1 MSARLHLLALV
12 ALAGSA
18 LPAPA
23 WAQSASRA
31 GSARG
36 SRAASTGAPASEP
49 VGASPEAAPEA
60 TIDPSAERAQVGSR
74 LAQLREEVDGLGKGI
89 EPPDRSPEAARA
101 RASRKLIDAQ
111 VALGT
116 GDYDTAAVML
126 YEYVD
131 DHPQSRSY
139 DAALFYLGEALFQRG
154 DHLTARER
162 FTELMQRIG
171 PTSRHY
177 QQALERLVELS
188 LSLRDDTDVERWL
201 AALDRLPPA
210 QLRPS
215 VHYVRGKYAYF
226 RDRFQDAVQHFGQVP
241 LTSEYF
247 FQARYFMGVC
257 YVALGSLQNAEA
269 VYRDL
274 IARSPAR
281 GDKNAPRVIEL
292 SHLAL
297 GRIFYETD
305 HLVEAVDAYLEVDRK
320 SDLFEDAAYEIA
332 WVFVKQK
339 HFDKALLAIELLAAI
354 APATSLVPSVEILE
368 GNLRI
373 RRAQAVSFLDADE
386 SADEYERALA
396 TFEDTRER
404 FAVAH
409 EELGRVMKEHTD
421 PRVFLDQLAG
431 RTAEIFEVR
440 VTLPEMAAAWL
451 RDHPEVQR
459 VVAVEQNLEQ
469 VTRDVARSERAIE
482 RIEHALA
489 QPARANVFPGLAKK
503 RVRGI
508 EIMEELFALRRRLA
522 RSERA
527 FLFRHATGDERAALG
542 DLEIRREALVREL
555 ALLPSGEAPYGERI
569 VRAKNAF
576 TALGDETADITGV
589 VDAATAKLVALDKYL
604 GDREAEAG
612 RRGKRQSEKPARDG
626 ASMDDMIALR
636 EELEALRSELDSARR
651 DLTLGKDRAGT
662 GDEAA
667 LRGQSLR
674 TELRRVL
681 ENEQSYMVRIAARLE
696 GGNRARGKAIA
707 TILQATQD
715 IARDVDALDRL
726 IEEVVEVSLEDA
738 RSALVEEKAHLAAIK
753 RELGDHEDESREL
766 GGQVVGASFAAVKK
780 KLYEILV
787 RADVGVVDVGW
798 SKKEDSDEALRR
810 IDLDKLREQRMIDD
824 DIRLLFGDEAAGKG
838 KNKRAR
844 AQDDA
849 EDEP

>member
-1 MSARLHLLALV
+1 MSARLQLLALV
-12 ALAGSA
+12 ALAA
-18 LPAPA
+18 LPAHA

-31 GSARG
+31 ARA
-36 SRAASTGAPASEP
+36 SRAAPATEP
-49 VGASPEAAPEA
+49 AGASV
-60 TIDPSAERAQVGSR
+60 DPSAERAAIGSR
-74 LAQLREEVDGLGKGI
+74 LVRLREEIEGLGKGI

-126 YEYVD
+126 YEYVAD
-131 DHPQSRSY
+131 NPRSRSY

-201 AALDRLPPA
+201 TALDRLPPA

-226 RDRFQDAVQHFGQVP
+226 RDRFADAVQHFGQVP

-257 YVALGSLQNAEA
+257 YVAVGSLQNAEA

-274 IARSPAR
+274 IAREPR
-281 GDKNAPRVIEL
+281 REHENAPRVLEL

-305 HLVEAVDAYLEVDRK
+305 RLVEAVDAYLEVDRK

-354 APATSLVPSVEILE
+354 APTTSLVPSVEILE

-373 RRAQAVSFLDADE
+373 RRAQVVSLTDADE

-431 RTAEIFEVR
+431 RTAKIFEVR
-440 VTLPEMAAAWL
+440 PTLPEVAAAWL

-459 VVAVEQNLEQ
+459 VVAIEQNLEQ

-508 EIMEELFALRRRLA
+508 EIIEELHALRRRLA

-527 FLFRHATGDERAALG
+527 FLVRHATADERAALG

-569 VRAKNAF
+569 VRARNAF
-576 TALGDETADITGV
+576 IALGDETADITGV

-604 GDREAEAG
+604 RDREADA
-612 RRGKRQSEKPARDG
+612 RRGQHEKNGRSARAG
-626 ASMDDMIALR
+626 ASTDDMIALR
-636 EELEALRSELDSARR
+636 EELEALRSELDGARR
-651 DLTLGKDRAGT
+651 DLTLARDRAGT

-681 ENEQSYMVRIAARLE
+681 ENEQGYMMRIAARLE
-696 GGNRARGKAIA
+696 GGNRGRGQAIA
-707 TILQATQD
+707 AILQAAQD

-753 RELGDHEDESREL
+753 RELGDHESESREL

-798 SKKEDSDEALRR
+798 AKKEDSDEALRR
-810 IDLDKLREQRMIDD
+810 LDLDKLREQRMIDD
-824 DIRLLFGDEAAGKG
+824 DIRTLFGDDAAGKR
-838 KNKRAR
+838 KPSRTR
-844 AQDDA
+844 QDDA

>member
-1 MSARLHLLALV
+1 M
-12 ALAGSA
+12 
-18 LPAPA
+18 
-23 WAQSASRA
+23 
-31 GSARG
+31 
-36 SRAASTGAPASEP
+36 
-49 VGASPEAAPEA
+49 
-60 TIDPSAERAQVGSR
+60 
-74 LAQLREEVDGLGKGI
+74 
-89 EPPDRSPEAARA
+89 
-101 RASRKLIDAQ
+101 
-111 VALGT
+111 
-116 GDYDTAAVML
+116 
-126 YEYVD
+126 
-131 DHPQSRSY
+131 
-139 DAALFYLGEALFQRG
+139 
-154 DHLTARER
+154 
-162 FTELMQRIG
+162 
-171 PTSRHY
+171 
-177 QQALERLVELS
+177 
-188 LSLRDDTDVERWL
+188 
-201 AALDRLPPA
+201 
-210 QLRPS
+210 
-215 VHYVRGKYAYF
+215 
-226 RDRFQDAVQHFGQVP
+226 
-241 LTSEYF
+241 
-247 FQARYFMGVC
+247 
-257 YVALGSLQNAEA
+257 
-269 VYRDL
+269 
-274 IARSPAR
+274 
-281 GDKNAPRVIEL
+281 
-292 SHLAL
+292 
-297 GRIFYETD
+297 
-305 HLVEAVDAYLEVDRK
+305 
-320 SDLFEDAAYEIA
+320 
-332 WVFVKQK
+332 
-339 HFDKALLAIELLAAI
+339 
-354 APATSLVPSVEILE
+354 
-368 GNLRI
+368 
-373 RRAQAVSFLDADE
+373 SFLDADE

-527 FLFRHATGDERAALG
+527 FLFRHASDDERAALG

-576 TALGDETADITGV
+576 IELSDETADITRV

-604 GDREAEAG
+604 SDREAEAG
-612 RRGKRQSEKPARDG
+612 RRSKPDKSDKSDKPARDG
-626 ASMDDMIALR
+626 ASTDDMIALR
-636 EELEALRSELDSARR
+636 EELKALRSEVNSARR
-651 DLTLGKDRAGT
+651 DLTLARDRAGT
-662 GDEAA
+662 GDEPA

-753 RELGDHEDESREL
+753 RELGDHESESREL

-798 SKKEDSDEALRR
+798 SKKEDSDEDLRR

-838 KNKRAR
+838 KTKRAR
-844 AQDDA
+844 AQDAA